1 MNWTD
6 DDEMIGN
13 HRGRS
18 VVVVRLDWIDLG
30 WMERLES
37 TAIVPMGLADEETSE
52 DGVQRDCSI
61 PKATVVLHLPLL
73 LDYQVRME
81 LGHRGVEEH
90 PPVHP
95 ANATINQRGLRVQ
108 PDAPLGDGAVVA
120 YPDDQDAVEEDAI
133 ASREGV
139 ELPVGGN

>member
-6 DDEMIGN
+6 DDEMIEN
-13 HRGRS
+13 HPGRS
-18 VVVVRLDWIDLG
+18 VVVVRWDWIDLG
-30 WMERLES
+30 WMERLGS
-37 TAIVPMGLADEETSE
+37 TAIVPMDLADEETSE

-61 PKATVVLHLPLL
+61 PKAIFVLLLPLL

-81 LGHRGVEEH
+81 LGHRAAEEH
-90 PPVHP
+90 LQGHP

-108 PDAPLGDGAVVA
+108 PNAPLGDGAVVA
-120 YPDDQDAVEEDAI
+120 YPDDQDAVEEDVT
-133 ASREGV
+133 ASREGA